1 MGSVRWAFNVAAWSP
16 SRAEWSAA
24 TRAIQP
30 EEKERI
36 GRFHFRGDARASLA
50 GRLMLRRLLCRHA
63 GLPWSQLRLQR
74 TEKGKPFLASDG
86 AVGSGDGGGLV
97 FNVSHQGR
105 FTVLAAEPAAG
116 PDSALG
122 CDVSR
127 AVRRP
132 GAPPPAQFFTT
143 MRRQFT
149 AAEWAFICGP
159 GTERQQLARFHRCW
173 ALKESFVKAEGV
185 GIGFSLQRAS
195 FSCRPAELPADG
207 AVSGTILHV
216 DGAIESRYRF
226 EESLLD
232 SEHLV
237 SVAVRAGQPTAGP
250 PPTFEELTAAQLM
263 DSAEYL
269 TPEDQGYCDRYMAAE
284 ERDDGL

>member
-1 MGSVRWAFNVAAWSP
+1 MASVRWAFNVAAWSP
-16 SRAEWSAA
+16 GRAEWSAA
-24 TRAIQP
+24 TRAVQP

-50 GRLMLRRLLCRHA
+50 GRLMLRRLLSSHTD
-63 GLPWSQLRLQR
+63 LPWSQLRLTR
-74 TEKGKPFLASDG
+74 TEKGKPVLEAPG
-86 AVGSGDGGGLV
+86 GGGDGGGLV

-105 FTVLAAEPAAG
+105 YTVLAAEPAVGA
-116 PDSALG
+116 DAALG
-122 CDVSR
+122 CDVAR

-149 AAEWAFICGP
+149 AAEWAYICGP
-159 GTERQQLARFHRCW
+159 GTERQQLSRFHRCW

-195 FSCRPAELPADG
+195 FTCRPTDLPADG
-207 AVSGTILHV
+207 TPVCDTVLHV
-216 DGAIESRYRF
+216 DGAPETRYRF

-232 SEHLV
+232 AEHV
-237 SVAVRAGQPTAGP
+237 VAVAVRAAGREDAP
-250 PPTFEELTAAQLM
+250 PARFELLTPEQLM
-263 DSAEYL
+263 DRAEFL
-269 TPEDQGYCDRYMAAE
+269 TPEDPAYCDRYMEAE
-284 ERDDGL
+284 ERNDGL

>member
-1 MGSVRWAFNVAAWSP
+1 MGSVRWAFNVAGWAP
-16 SRAEWSAA
+16 GRAEWSAA
-24 TRAIQP
+24 TRAVQP

-50 GRLMLRRLLCRHA
+50 GRLMLRRLLCRHT
-63 GLPWSQLRLQR
+63 GVPWSQLLLRR
-74 TEKGKPFLASDG
+74 TDKGKPFLAAAG
-86 AVGSGDGGGLV
+86 GGDGGGLV

-105 FTVLAAEPAAG
+105 FTVLAAEPAAA
-116 PDSALG
+116 PDAALG
-122 CDVSR
+122 CDVAR
-127 AVRRP
+127 AVRRA
-132 GAPPPAQFFTT
+132 GAPPPAQFFST

-195 FSCRPAELPADG
+195 FTCRPAEVPAGG
-207 AVSGTILHV
+207 AVADTLLHV
-216 DGAIESRYRF
+216 DGTPETRYRF

-232 SEHLV
+232 AEHV
-237 SVAVRAGQPTAGP
+237 VAVAVRAAGPAAEP
-250 PPTFEELTAAQLM
+250 PPTFELLTAGQLL
-263 DSAEYL
+263 DCAEFL
-269 TPEDQGYCDRYMAAE
+269 TPEDPAYCDRYMAAE
-284 ERDDGL
+284 ERDDGF